1 MNYLKILNIIFL
13 IFSILLALGK
23 IIKAIQTKM
32 NMNIPIVPENFMIN
46 IISQDIAKVIIIFC
60 VFLFQLKLYR
70 AKKYLFSILLYIVV
84 VLIYNTGYFFL

>member
-1 MNYLKILNIIFL
+1 M

-23 IIKAIQTKM
+23 ILKAIQTKM
-32 NMNIPIVPENFMIN
+32 NMSVPIVPENFMIN
-46 IISQDIAKVIIIFC
+46 IIFQDIAKVIIIFC
-60 VFLFQLKLYR
+60 IFLFQLKLYR

>member
-1 MNYLKILNIIFL
+1 M

-46 IISQDIAKVIIIFC
+46 IIFQDIAKVIIIFC
-60 VFLFQLKLYR
+60 IFLFQLKLYR
-70 AKKYLFSILLYIVV
+70 AKKYLPVV
-84 VLIYNTGYFFL
+84 HLGNEKYQLTSLRVRFL